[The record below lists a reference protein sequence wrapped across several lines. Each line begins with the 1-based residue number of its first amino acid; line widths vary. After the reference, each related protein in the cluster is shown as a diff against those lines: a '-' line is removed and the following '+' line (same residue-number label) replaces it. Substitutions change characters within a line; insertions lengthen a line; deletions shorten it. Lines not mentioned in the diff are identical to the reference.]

1 VQQSTRIK
9 GLDAIPVSFN
19 VMTRKSITG
28 ESRTA
33 RRARTPARAP
43 RAKKPD
49 AMETLVAA
57 NAQAL
62 ALPIDPAWRPA
73 ITLNLQVLFKH
84 AKIVDEFS
92 LPDDID
98 PAPVFRA

>member
-1 VQQSTRIK
+1 
-9 GLDAIPVSFN
+9 LASFN

-28 ESRTA
+28 KSRTA
-33 RRARTPARAP
+33 RRARTPARPP

-49 AMETLVAA
+49 AIQTLVAA

-62 ALPIDPAWRPA
+62 ALPIDPAWRSA
-73 ITLNLQVLFKH
+73 ITLNLQLLFMH
-84 AKIVDEFS
+84 AKIVDEFL
-92 LPDDID
+92 LPDDTD